1 MNLAVLGPYF
11 AAEVHAPGSAPGA
24 PWRPM
29 AELLDDPDVS
39 AGRVDAVRT
48 YLASAGQVPAEA
60 IPLRVAASVTH
71 LGLVAR
77 TLSPVFASAVL
88 GRPLPPV
95 GLRDLYWQPTLG
107 SMFALSMPDRDSG
120 DCDGSGEVIPP
131 SVLELGELMGRF
143 GVSPRVLRGNVASA
157 LNGACIALSSADP
170 GATANAR
177 AVRARALSES
187 VLADAWQVTVEGRF
201 QRRSC
206 CLIYQAAPDRKG
218 PLCGDCVLL
227 RPIEPDAES

>member
-1 MNLAVLGPYF
+1 
-11 AAEVHAPGSAPGA
+11 
-24 PWRPM
+24 M
-29 AELLDDPDVS
+29 AELLDDPDVA

-48 YLASAGQVPAEA
+48 YLAAAGQVPTES

-71 LGLVAR
+71 MGLVAR
-77 TLSPVFASAVL
+77 TLSPVFALAVM

-107 SMFALSMPDRDSG
+107 SMFALSIAEG
-120 DCDGSGEVIPP
+120 DLGTCGKNRGLIPP
-131 SVLELGELMGRF
+131 SVLELSELMRSF
-143 GVSPRVLRGNVASA
+143 GVSPRVLRGNIASA
-157 LNGACIALSSADP
+157 LNGACTALSSADP
-170 GATANAR
+170 SAKASAR
-177 AVRARALSES
+177 AVAARALAES
-187 VLADAWQVTVEGRF
+187 VLTDTWRTTVEGRF

-227 RPIEPDAES
+227 RPIEPA

>member
-1 MNLAVLGPYF
+1 
-11 AAEVHAPGSAPGA
+11 
-24 PWRPM
+24 M
-29 AELLDDPDVS
+29 AELLDDPDVA

-48 YLASAGQVPAEA
+48 YLATAGQVPTES

-77 TLSPVFASAVL
+77 TLSPVFALAVM

-107 SMFALSMPDRDSG
+107 SMFALSIVEIDAEG
-120 DCDGSGEVIPP
+120 CEVSRGLIPP
-131 SVLELGELMGRF
+131 SVLELSELMRSF
-143 GVSPRVLRGNVASA
+143 GVSPRVLSGNIASA
-157 LNGACIALSSADP
+157 LNGACTALSSADP
-170 GATANAR
+170 SAKPSAR
-177 AVRARALSES
+177 AVAARALAEP
-187 VLADAWQVTVEGRF
+187 VLTDTWRTTVEGRF

-227 RPIEPDAES
+227 RPIEPD

>member
-1 MNLAVLGPYF
+1 
-11 AAEVHAPGSAPGA
+11 
-24 PWRPM
+24 M

-39 AGRVDAVRT
+39 AGRVEAVRAF
-48 YLASAGQVPAEA
+48 LATAGQVPAES

-77 TLSPVFASAVL
+77 TLSPVFALAVM
-88 GRPLPPV
+88 GRPLSPI

-107 SMFALSMPDRDSG
+107 SMFALSIPDSDSG
-120 DCDGSGEVIPP
+120 SYDGSGGLIPP
-131 SVLELGELMGRF
+131 SVLELSELMGRF

-170 GATANAR
+170 AATTNAR

-187 VLADAWQVTVEGRF
+187 VLADAWRITVEGRF

-206 CLIYQAAPDRKG
+206 CLIYQAAPDRRG
-218 PLCGDCVLL
+218 ALCGDCVLL
-227 RPIEPDAES
+227 RPVEPD